1 MAGKIGALPVAEKG
15 IASLSFPCCMPVPVC
30 PCHSL
35 HLHII
40 KPQQGICPARYRQ
53 SKRQRLVKGLLFFA
67 AVLILFS
74 SNEFWG
80 RTGFD
85 GDVEAE
91 VAGRGAAG
99 LVKSGNKS
107 NCQRKR
113 LRLRLRCLV
122 SVWYRLFFNGQV
134 VTGDAQ

>member
-1 MAGKIGALPVAEKG
+1 MAGKIGTFPVAEKR
-15 IASLSFPCCMPVPVC
+15 ICLRAVCRMLIPCCIVHDMDPPSPYAAGAL
-30 PCHSL
+30 PCQVQTKQKALSC
-35 HLHII
+35 
-40 KPQQGICPARYRQ
+40 QGLA
-53 SKRQRLVKGLLFFA
+53 FFCGSA
-67 AVLILFS
+67 YVFPIQY
-74 SNEFWG
+74 FWG

-122 SVWYRLFFNGQV
+122 SVWYRLFFNSQV